1 MIAVCHFEKWK
12 PIISRKT
19 MSNTKEEK
27 GVKIETKLKQLFK
40 CRCAATIAV
49 CQLFV
54 VHSMCKVEIQKSIT
68 SLQNVFHILIHYM
81 QAIILYMQ
89 AKSLYMQAIF
99 LYAKKNKVYLPFAEH
114 LMFKVSKGIQKSI
127 TSL

>member
-1 MIAVCHFEKWK
+1 
-12 PIISRKT
+12 

-54 VHSMCKVEIQKSIT
+54 VHSMCKVEIQKPAH
-68 SLQNVFHILIHYM
+68 LFKM
-81 QAIILYMQ
+81 F
-89 AKSLYMQAIF
+89 F
-99 LYAKKNKVYLPFAEH
+99 L
-114 LMFKVSKGIQKSI
+114 
-127 TSL
+127 

>member
-1 MIAVCHFEKWK
+1 
-12 PIISRKT
+12 

-54 VHSMCKVEIQKSIT
+54 VHSMCKVEIQKP
-68 SLQNVFHILIHYM
+68 
-81 QAIILYMQ
+81 A
-89 AKSLYMQAIF
+89 
-99 LYAKKNKVYLPFAEH
+99 H
-114 LMFKVSKGIQKSI
+114 LFKMFFYKGKQYFFY
-127 TSL
+127 T

>member
-1 MIAVCHFEKWK
+1 
-12 PIISRKT
+12 

-54 VHSMCKVEIQKSIT
+54 VHSMCKVEIQKPAHLFKMFFYKGKQYFFLYLKRIFS
-68 SLQNVFHILIHYM
+68 YM
-81 QAIILYMQ
+81 QGIT
-89 AKSLYMQAIF
+89 
-99 LYAKKNKVYLPFAEH
+99 NKE
-114 LMFKVSKGIQKSI
+114 
-127 TSL
+127 

>member
-1 MIAVCHFEKWK
+1 
-12 PIISRKT
+12 

-54 VHSMCKVEIQKSIT
+54 VHSMCKVEIQKPAHLFKMFFFINAS
-68 SLQNVFHILIHYM
+68 N
-81 QAIILYMQ
+81 
-89 AKSLYMQAIF
+89 IF
-99 LYAKKNKVYLPFAEH
+99 FY
-114 LMFKVSKGIQKSI
+114 
-127 TSL
+127 T